1 MAVELVPRFSEL
13 VGVAANDPSVL
24 NGPNAVAFVEVVELV
39 PAITL
44 VHTPV

>member
-24 NGPNAVAFVEVVELV
+24 DGPNAVSFVGVGEETPGL
-39 PAITL
+39 TL
-44 VHTPV
+44 DHTPA